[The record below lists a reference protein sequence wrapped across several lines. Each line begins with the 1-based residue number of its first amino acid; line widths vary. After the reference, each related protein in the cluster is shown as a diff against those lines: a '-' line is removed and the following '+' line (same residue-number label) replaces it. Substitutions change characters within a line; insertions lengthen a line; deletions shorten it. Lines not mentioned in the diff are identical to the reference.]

1 MILLLTH
8 KALSIHTQWLLASR
22 LEFYKLKILLAAY
35 GVSSELDLFETT
47 TYNQAERHAH
57 WKQAMDTEFQALL
70 NNHTWTLVPLTPGQ
84 KVIDCKRVFKVKLKL
99 NGSVECNKAN
109 LMARGFH

>member
-1 MILLLTH
+1 M
-8 KALSIHTQWLLASR
+8 

-47 TYNQAERHAH
+47 TYNQAVRNAH

-70 NNHTWTLVPLTPGQ
+70 NNHT
-84 KVIDCKRVFKVKLKL
+84 
-99 NGSVECNKAN
+99 
-109 LMARGFH
+109 